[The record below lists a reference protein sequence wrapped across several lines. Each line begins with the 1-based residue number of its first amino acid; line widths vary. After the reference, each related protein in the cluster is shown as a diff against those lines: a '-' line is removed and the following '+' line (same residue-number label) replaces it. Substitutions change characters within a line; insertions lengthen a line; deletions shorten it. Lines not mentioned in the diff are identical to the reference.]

1 VEAERGACAASSRRA
16 RDGARRGWARCC
28 RASKSRWLAGQV
40 GAGALQGRAG
50 RRCASGRCWGGL
62 ELLRPSCCVV
72 WAKEERAGAV
82 VLLLAQGLHI
92 GAWGGGKELE
102 RGGGLASWAGRE
114 ALPWGT
120 VPAWQGKLWR
130 RVMRERAGDDRG
142 NAEQGE
148 DASKE
153 QCGLWAGFS
162 WSMGR
167 L

>member
-1 VEAERGACAASSRRA
+1 V
-16 RDGARRGWARCC
+16 
-28 RASKSRWLAGQV
+28 
-40 GAGALQGRAG
+40 LQGQAG
-50 RRCASGRCWGGL
+50 RRCASGRCCGGL

-72 WAKEERAGAV
+72 WAEEERAGAV
-82 VLLLAQGLHI
+82 VLLLAQGLRV

-130 RVMRERAGDDRG
+130 RVMRERARDDRG
-142 NAEQGE
+142 DAEQGE

-162 WSMGR
+162 RSMGR